1 MMQLVTKMLNE
12 DRNHEIHNLIEVSA
26 SMGPPNHRGFIRG
39 RDGPP
44 IHRCDPRWKDDREDA
59 RKIWGFEQ
67 NAGGNPIDKGISL
80 MYNPGA
86 SVRRRFK
93 IAQFIKERTK

>member
-1 MMQLVTKMLNE
+1 MKSTISSKSL
-12 DRNHEIHNLIEVSA
+12 A

-44 IHRCDPRWKDDREDA
+44 IHCCDISWNNDREDA

-80 MYNPGA
+80 MYNA
-86 SVRRRFK
+86 DESVRRRFK
-93 IAQFIKERTK
+93 KTPIAQFIKERTK

>member
-1 MMQLVTKMLNE
+1 MV
-12 DRNHEIHNLIEVSA
+12 
-26 SMGPPNHRGFIRG
+26 PPSIV
-39 RDGPP
+39 
-44 IHRCDPRWKDDREDA
+44 CDLRWNDDREDA

-80 MYNPGA
+80 MYNADA

-93 IAQFIKERTK
+93 RPPLHNSSRRGHSE

>member
-1 MMQLVTKMLNE
+1 MKSTISSKSL
-12 DRNHEIHNLIEVSA
+12 A

-44 IHRCDPRWKDDREDA
+44 IDSSDLGWNEDREDA

-67 NAGGNPIDKGISL
+67 
-80 MYNPGA
+80 
-86 SVRRRFK
+86 V
-93 IAQFIKERTK
+93 